1 MAEKKARAQLT
12 ALLQQVNSGREDALE
27 QLMPAVYGELRRQ
40 AARCC
45 AGGNGRSPL
54 LPPTALVNEAFIKLI
69 DQRNVRWQNRA
80 HFFGIAAQ
88 AMRRIMVDH
97 ARTRQRVKRGGVQHA
112 VTLDEAM
119 IAGEPR
125 TIDVLALDEALTRLA
140 ALDERQAQ
148 IVELRYFAELSVE
161 ETAQVTGLSPATVKR
176 DGGEQG
182 LAARRIDEVAQ
193 AAPAR
198 SLRSRRT
205 TSPGVHPSRA
215 MRVHAAGRLSFNR
228 VPGRSAGVSRVRGDR
243 RVYGQGAKR

>member
-1 MAEKKARAQLT
+1 MSLEGRAVAEKDQAQLT
-12 ALLQQVNSGREDALE
+12 ALLQQVNAGREDALD

-40 AARCC
+40 AARYLRRERQ
-45 AGGNGRSPL
+45 NHTL
-54 LPPTALVNEAFIKLI
+54 QPTALVNEAFIKLI
-69 DQRNVRWQNRA
+69 DQHNVRWQNRA

-140 ALDERQAQ
+140 ALDERQAR

-161 ETAQVTGLSPATVKR
+161 ETAEVTGLSPATVKR
-176 DGGEQG
+176 DW
-182 LAARRIDEVAQ
+182 AMARAW
-193 AAPAR
+193 
-198 SLRSRRT
+198 L
-205 TSPGVHPSRA
+205 
-215 MRVHAAGRLSFNR
+215 HAELT
-228 VPGRSAGVSRVRGDR
+228 
-243 RVYGQGAKR
+243 K